1 MLLIISGI
9 IFAIKLSLVPY
20 LVMDKKLDAVDAVK
34 TSWDMT
40 TGHSGTL
47 FLMFL
52 LAIPIFFLGF
62 ILLIVGIF
70 PAIIWITAAFAVMYH
85 AVDLK
90 ANSIEENE
98 EIIKEIE

>member
-1 MLLIISGI
+1 
-9 IFAIKLSLVPY
+9 
-20 LVMDKKLDAVDAVK
+20 MDKKLDAVDAVK

-62 ILLIVGIF
+62 IVIIYQPQNYTKNSQFALKNIVVNNLGVRF
-70 PAIIWITAAFAVMYH
+70 
-85 AVDLK
+85 
-90 ANSIEENE
+90 
-98 EIIKEIE
+98 